1 MKQIEK
7 TCKNNIRITFYTG
20 DIDKAIQIHKN
31 ICKQL
36 EHAVDEV
43 EEQLGFAVFLQNN
56 VLYSDIDFDSYLV
69 SPKEILQFI
78 CNTYTVDISG
88 VGRDFNSGYVTAF
101 ELYYDDNK
109 SESIEEHYVAIKSED
124 TNIETT
130 FPLQNEEIDDVLSI
144 VDMPIELTDDDLII

>member
-43 EEQLGFAVFLQNN
+43 EEQLQLLRLFG
-56 VLYSDIDFDSYLV
+56 VLGCSH
-69 SPKEILQFI
+69 IL
-78 CNTYTVDISG
+78 
-88 VGRDFNSGYVTAF
+88 F
-101 ELYYDDNK
+101 EL
-109 SESIEEHYVAIKSED
+109 
-124 TNIETT
+124 
-130 FPLQNEEIDDVLSI
+130 
-144 VDMPIELTDDDLII
+144 DLL